1 MDVPLADFDIFSE
14 EEKQILLIVN
24 QLNTEYPFHQSI
36 SELFEAQVSHTPSH
50 IAVVCE
56 GRQITYKELNERAN
70 QATDLA
76 KFIIAIQEA
85 IIGKSDVFLRNSSVN
100 EMMKPYRDLYTGLGF
115 ALGGQDEY
123 HRFGQ
128 QGINEGYCSRFV
140 GYSKLGYGAV
150 VMVNTD
156 HSLPI
161 IQNILSAIAEEYHW
175 PNYYPGQ
182 KITIEVSPSD
192 FTDFVGEYELHSD
205 YKLVIDSDGTK
216 LLISGQDQ
224 SKFELF
230 PLSELSY
237 FARSVEIEIEFIKVE
252 DRIIGVLCSQDRV
265 QQFGKKLR

>member
-1 MDVPLADFDIFSE
+1 MPFSE
-14 EEKQILLIVN
+14 LMKQLVLEPLQMTDISFEQPLSPSNYSRAASGHYMVGGEKVSGSWHV
-24 QLNTEYPFHQSI
+24 YP
-36 SELFEAQVSHTPSH
+36 ELAAAGLWSTP
-50 IAVVCE
+50 
-56 GRQITYKELNERAN
+56 
-70 QATDLA
+70 TDLA

-161 IQNILSAIAEEYHW
+161 IRNILSAIAEEYHW

-182 KITIEVSPSD
+182 KMAIEVSPSA

-237 FARSVEIEIEFIKVE
+237 FAKAVEIEIEFIKVE
-252 DRIIGVLCSQDRV
+252 ECVIGVLCSQDGV